1 MDRHRIARAGLMA
14 GFAMCA
20 CLAQGL
26 EAHAAD
32 PSDVNALQQQLNA
45 TQDELTKTKAELQET
60 KDTLTALKQRV
71 EDLAA
76 AAPAPAS
83 PLLAPGTTARLAPVN
98 ADNPA
103 ISFVVDTTAR
113 SNTHGDGGNPVNGGD
128 GFALRSGELFISA
141 PIDPFLRGYAT
152 INGNT
157 TQAFDI
163 EEAAVV
169 TTALPWNLTVKAG
182 RYFADVGRLSHWHDE
197 ALPFVDRPPS
207 LDRIIGGESRAEGVE
222 VSWLAP
228 TEQFIQITG
237 GVYNSIGEQVGTQL
251 NNTVGVGSYS
261 ELTYLVHPS
270 TYFDLTDTFNV
281 EVGGTY
287 FGVPKD
293 HNRHLY
299 GVDVTFRHQPG
310 TSGFYQGTTLG
321 VEWLWNNERFANQT
335 PLFNTAGAP
344 LLTDPTLPFNAL
356 TNPQLFGSRLNV
368 REGGYAYFESFFGR
382 RFSAGFR
389 FDYSEAPADN
399 VNTSLLYLAPLSPNP
414 DQIVTYSWFL
424 TWMPSEFH
432 RLRLQLDQIVARGE
446 PDDQRITLQWTAFLG
461 SHSHGFTT
469 R

>member
-1 MDRHRIARAGLMA
+1 MDGHRIARVGLVAGLA
-14 GFAMCA
+14 TCA
-20 CLAQGL
+20 CFAPGL

-32 PSDVNALQQQLNA
+32 PSDVNALQQQLTA
-45 TQDELTKTKAELQET
+45 TQDELAKTKTELQET
-60 KDTLTALKQRV
+60 KDTLKALKQRV

-76 AAPAPAS
+76 SAPAPAS
-83 PLLAPGTTARLAPVN
+83 PLLAPGVTARLAPVN

-113 SNTHGDGGNPVNGGD
+113 TNTHGDGGNPVDGGN

-157 TQAFDI
+157 TQGFDI

-169 TTALPWNLTVKAG
+169 TTALPWNLTVKGG

-207 LDRIIGGESRAEGVE
+207 LNRIIGGESRAEGVE

-228 TEQFIQITG
+228 TEHFIQITG
-237 GVYNSIGEQVGTQL
+237 GVYNSIGEQAGTQL
-251 NNTVGVGSYS
+251 TNIVGVGSYS

-293 HNRHLY
+293 HDRHLY

-335 PLFNTAGAP
+335 PLFNATGAP

-356 TNPQLFGSRLNV
+356 TNPQLFGSRLNA
-368 REGGYAYFESFFGR
+368 RQGGYAYFESFFGR

-389 FDYSEAPADN
+389 FDYSEAPSDN